1 MGFSS
6 LIDVLGATIVGGLLL
21 LILWRL
27 DDSAVENTY
36 VYSSELTVQEN
47 LVSVVQLLEYDF
59 RKIGYCADWEKI
71 PDPSKAIIM
80 ADSNSIKFE
89 TDINND
95 GNVDTLYYYLGPK
108 SELSNTPNPNDRL
121 LYRVVNNETPRSANL
136 GIVQF
141 NLIYFDALGNKL
153 NFPITQPGEIY
164 TIEINITV
172 ENPAAYDNNYSTAF
186 WRQIRLAARNL
197 QNR

>member
-36 VYSSELTVQEN
+36 VYNSELMVQEN